1 MESTVNNDYPA
12 SAITGEIIG
21 AAMEVHNRLG
31 PGFLES
37 VYEEAMAVELSVK
50 KIRFERQKELPVFYR
65 DKNIKTFICDLLVEK
80 QVIVE
85 LKAIKAL
92 SEIEQVQLTSYLK
105 ASKIEV
111 GLLINFGGRSL
122 TFKRMIFSN
131 ENQ

>member
-1 MESTVNNDYPA
+1 MAAIVNHEYPA
-12 SAITGEIIG
+12 SALTGDIIG
-21 AAMEVHNRLG
+21 AAMEVYNRLG

-37 VYEEAMAVELSVK
+37 VYEEALAVELGVK

-65 DKNIKTFICDLLVEK
+65 DKKIKTFICDLLIEK

-105 ASKIEV
+105 ASRINV

-122 TFKRMIFSN
+122 TFKRMICSN

>member
-1 MESTVNNDYPA
+1 MTAILNNDYPA
-12 SAITGEIIG
+12 SALTGEIIG
-21 AAMEVHNRLG
+21 AAMEVYNRLG

-37 VYEEAMAVELSVK
+37 VYEEAMAVELNTKSIK
-50 KIRFERQKELPVFYR
+50 FERQRELPVFYR
-65 DKNIKTFICDLLVEK
+65 GKIIKTFIYDLLIEK

-122 TFKRMIFSN
+122 TFKRMIFSDN
-131 ENQ
+131 NQ